1 MNGLK
6 TSKTEETKMWLHR
19 LFNSSYFNTWM
30 VVSYLYRYPST
41 GIQYYLCKKLEY
53 KKDVLVVL
61 PELVHIFF
69 FHTEDIVS
77 LPIYNLFLFHSKKS
91 RKFCLSLY
99 FLLKTY
105 LGTLETEQ
113 NKLCILLIGEIY
125 ECDSL
130 REEREKC
137 KRKLIFNPISS
148 FLKYLDCKNILF
160 KNLIYNHLNG
170 YNYLSFKTIK
180 IPKVELIFPNLKGIL
195 FYFVKSISWIIS
207 DSLFNCLKDYEKI
220 FSNKRFRFKER
231 GRKSRL
237 FYGKS
242 FEKKDLTSNI
252 SFFEELIE
260 ISKRLKYLHK
270 NMRQKGLEIEI
281 GLVNY
286 NLPAKIYIP
295 FLPTGK
301 YILRILLDHSY
312 ILDSAENSP
321 YLIVL
326 EIADEYINR
335 NEIIS
340 EETRNVAVILNQLTT
355 LEITKKYE
363 ANIIKQKIIE
373 NLQNISQNKL
383 YMSSWSTKRETIKS
397 QSVYSNLRGW
407 NIKSMIVKTGND
419 LRQEMIASQLLTEMI
434 NIWKEEKL
442 DIWVLNYGI
451 YLIGSDCGFIE
462 TITDAYSI
470 HAIKKRNISK
480 KKSYFLKSYF
490 LTKYGPEHS
499 GEYKRALRNF
509 LISLVGYSLATYIL
523 QIKDRHNGNILIGKD
538 GHIIHIDFGFILG
551 DHPGFYRVETA
562 PFKISREYCDLLG
575 NLVNDFKSL
584 FLEGF
589 LSLRKY
595 NDRLCRIIEIMME
608 KSKVKCL
615 NKNSLIYFR
624 ERFKLD
630 LGDKEIEKYVVDL
643 INWSFNSMS
652 TGLYDSYQYFSHGYL
667 K

>member
-6 TSKTEETKMWLHR
+6 ISKTEETKMWLHR

-383 YMSSWSTKRETIKS
+383 YMSSWSTKSETIKS
-397 QSVYSNLRGW
+397 QS
-407 NIKSMIVKTGND
+407 
-419 LRQEMIASQLLTEMI
+419 
-434 NIWKEEKL
+434 
-442 DIWVLNYGI
+442 
-451 YLIGSDCGFIE
+451 
-462 TITDAYSI
+462 
-470 HAIKKRNISK
+470 
-480 KKSYFLKSYF
+480 
-490 LTKYGPEHS
+490 
-499 GEYKRALRNF
+499 
-509 LISLVGYSLATYIL
+509 
-523 QIKDRHNGNILIGKD
+523 
-538 GHIIHIDFGFILG
+538 
-551 DHPGFYRVETA
+551 
-562 PFKISREYCDLLG
+562 
-575 NLVNDFKSL
+575 
-584 FLEGF
+584 
-589 LSLRKY
+589 
-595 NDRLCRIIEIMME
+595 
-608 KSKVKCL
+608 
-615 NKNSLIYFR
+615 
-624 ERFKLD
+624 
-630 LGDKEIEKYVVDL
+630 
-643 INWSFNSMS
+643 
-652 TGLYDSYQYFSHGYL
+652 
-667 K
+667 